1 MVHKSL
7 FVLGTCLVVGVLG
20 ALALVSAPSTT
31 APARTDRTSPVVV
44 ELFTSQGCSSCPPAD
59 ALLEDLTRRSDLL
72 PLAFHIDYWD
82 RLGWRDP
89 FSSPQATD
97 RQKNY
102 ARLLRLSSA
111 YTPQMVINGRAD
123 VVGSDRR
130 RVMAT
135 IDGQG
140 SLPVSVA
147 LTADGNGLLAAIGAG
162 SGEGKLWL
170 VTFDRSAETRV
181 PAGENAG
188 RTILNVNIVRA
199 INDVGVWDGDAK
211 SLRLARPADG
221 KGGPALLLQAPSGA
235 ILGAASLSLS

>member
-1 MVHKSL
+1 M
-7 FVLGTCLVVGVLG
+7 VGVLG

-31 APARTDRTSPVVV
+31 APARTDRNSPVVV

-199 INDVGVWDGDAK
+199 IDDVGVWGGDAK
-211 SLRLARPADG
+211 SLRLVRPADG
-221 KGGPALLLQAPSGA
+221 KGGAALLLQAPSGA
-235 ILGAASLSLS
+235 ILGAASVSLS